1 MSQVRVF
8 KRRAWQYGWLIMC
21 LFGLLGCSAAINDY
35 QNTKPVFN
43 LFNYFDGNV
52 AAWGMLQDRSGKQT
66 RRFTVDI
73 KGTVVNN
80 TLTLEEDF
88 VFNDGEKQRRVWV
101 ITQLADGT
109 YTGRAD
115 DVVGEATG
123 VALGNTLHWQYVLR
137 IPVDGTSYDITFNDW
152 MHLQDEKHLFN
163 TAKMTKWGFTVGTV
177 TLFFAKQL

>member
-1 MSQVRVF
+1 MNLTKKIRQF
-8 KRRAWQYGWLIMC
+8 GWVVMC
-21 LFGLLGCSAAINDY
+21 LFGLIGCSTSINDY

-43 LFNYFDGNV
+43 LFSYFEGDIT
-52 AAWGMLQDRSGKQT
+52 AWGMLQDRSGKQT

-73 KGTVVNN
+73 KGTVVND

-88 VFNDGEKQRRVWV
+88 VFDDGEEQRRVWV
-101 ITQLADGT
+101 ITQHTDGS

-115 DVVGEATG
+115 DVVGEARG

-137 IPVDGTSYDITFNDW
+137 VPVDDTTYDITFNDW
-152 MHLQDEKHLFN
+152 MHLQDQQHLFN

-177 TLFFAKQL
+177 TLFFKKQS